1 MIAQLRGEIV
11 QSDGNSVII
20 DVAGVGY
27 AVTVSGRTQGQLAA
41 MAGEVTLLTD
51 MQVREDSMTLYG
63 FADSSE
69 RDAFRLLVTVQ
80 GVGAKAAMAILSV
93 LSPDALA
100 TAVMAGDKAMVTR
113 ADGVGPKLAQR
124 VVMELAEK
132 VGALPTAGMQ
142 VMTGATGSGN
152 SSAGDMAGSVIGD
165 AMSALENLGYGRA
178 EAHAAIGRA
187 RADGADGDDLS
198 TLIAAALQQLGR

>member
-1 MIAQLRGEIV
+1 
-11 QSDGNSVII
+11 
-20 DVAGVGY
+20 
-27 AVTVSGRTQGQLAA
+27 
-41 MAGEVTLLTD
+41 
-51 MQVREDSMTLYG
+51 
-63 FADSSE
+63 
-69 RDAFRLLVTVQ
+69 
-80 GVGAKAAMAILSV
+80 
-93 LSPDALA
+93 
-100 TAVMAGDKAMVTR
+100 MVTR